1 MYIIIQIIDRN
12 IELLEFNGI
21 NVFFD
26 ELLAEDMLYEDF
38 SIMYRRKTGEDLS
51 KDEFYN
57 LKNIYNDDFFIM
69 EDGHEAWI
77 NDIQGKSY
85 DIKIVELK
93 TMNQN
98 KIA

>member
-57 LKNIYNDDFFIM
+57 LKNIYNDDFLLWKM
-69 EDGHEAWI
+69 VMKHG
-77 NDIQGKSY
+77 
-85 DIKIVELK
+85 
-93 TMNQN
+93 
-98 KIA
+98 

>member
-69 EDGHEAWI
+69 EDGH
-77 NDIQGKSY
+77 Y
-85 DIKIVELK
+85 F
-93 TMNQN
+93 T
-98 KIA
+98 

>member
-77 NDIQGKSY
+77 NNIQGKCY

>member
-69 EDGHEAWI
+69 KDGHEAWI
-77 NDIQGKSY
+77 NNIQGKSY